1 MEFDRCGP
9 VGALL
14 AADQLDEMD
23 VELVTTRPGHQSRL
37 RRIAN
42 QTLLVKVVSK
52 ICRSLPECHQAQ
64 KGTHRFAPA
73 LLSVEVSKH
82 TVNLS

>member
-23 VELVTTRPGHQSRL
+23 VE
-37 RRIAN
+37 
-42 QTLLVKVVSK
+42 
-52 ICRSLPECHQAQ
+52 ECHQAQ